1 MSRGG
6 NPGDPP
12 AASRF
17 VAPLS
22 LLLVASGCAALIY
35 ELVWFQLLRQV
46 IGASAIS
53 LAIVLTSF
61 MGGMCLGS
69 LGFPRWISTA
79 HHPLRVYAYLEA
91 GIGALGIALLGVL
104 PLVGMLYVAVV
115 GYGPAGILFRALICL
130 ICLLPPTVL
139 MGATLPAI
147 SRWLQTTRGGTSRM
161 GLFYAA
167 NIVGGVAGCL
177 LAGFFLLRVYDLYV
191 ATFVAVGLNAAV
203 AAVSLTL
210 ASRASFDSRAPSA
223 LALPSVYAHRAVYI
237 VIALSGLTSL
247 GAQVVWTRLLSL
259 VFGATVY
266 TFTIILAVFLTGLGI
281 GSAAGSFLIRHVRS
295 PRAALGWCQLSLA
308 AAIPFC
314 AYMICLEL
322 PYWQLNPEFRSNL
335 GQRYLHDLVR
345 GILAMLPATC
355 LWGASFPLA
364 LAAAAEDGQ
373 EPGHLVGGLYA
384 ANTAGAILG
393 ALLFSMVM
401 IPGVGTQGAQQILT
415 LVAGAT
421 ASLMLWPRF
430 SSTPGARPASS
441 TIASAGGRWGGRH
454 AVVAA
459 LSVVAFVAL
468 MVWMVP
474 AIRAN
479 VIAYGRDVALYPSTE
494 SYLFVGEGSTS
505 SIAVSEDED
514 FRYVSVS
521 GKVVA
526 SSGPD
531 DMRVERM
538 LGHLPALLHPHP
550 KSVLIVGFG
559 AGVTAGSFV
568 LYPEVERI
576 VICEIEP
583 LVPKASGE
591 HFAPENYDV
600 LNDPRVEMIYDDG
613 RHFIATTEE
622 KFDIITSDPI
632 HPWMNGS
639 ASLFTIEYYELAK
652 QRLNEGGFVT
662 QWVPLIELDEAT
674 VKSLIGTFLEVFPEG
689 TLWSNHIPDE
699 GGSDIIMIGQ
709 VAPLSV
715 DAGDLTSR
723 IEENPALETS
733 LAEVKIEGVLRL
745 LAAYVGEKRNLA
757 QWLEDA
763 QINRERNLRLQ
774 YLAGLSL
781 DLRKHQEIY
790 RTIVQYRSYPDHIF
804 TAPEWMER
812 RLRGAW
818 N

>member
-1 MSRGG
+1 
-6 NPGDPP
+6 
-12 AASRF
+12 
-17 VAPLS
+17 
-22 LLLVASGCAALIY
+22 
-35 ELVWFQLLRQV
+35 
-46 IGASAIS
+46 
-53 LAIVLTSF
+53 
-61 MGGMCLGS
+61 
-69 LGFPRWISTA
+69 
-79 HHPLRVYAYLEA
+79 
-91 GIGALGIALLGVL
+91 
-104 PLVGMLYVAVV
+104 
-115 GYGPAGILFRALICL
+115 
-130 ICLLPPTVL
+130 
-139 MGATLPAI
+139 
-147 SRWLQTTRGGTSRM
+147 
-161 GLFYAA
+161 
-167 NIVGGVAGCL
+167 
-177 LAGFFLLRVYDLYV
+177 
-191 ATFVAVGLNAAV
+191 
-203 AAVSLTL
+203 
-210 ASRASFDSRAPSA
+210 
-223 LALPSVYAHRAVYI
+223 
-237 VIALSGLTSL
+237 
-247 GAQVVWTRLLSL
+247 
-259 VFGATVY
+259 
-266 TFTIILAVFLTGLGI
+266 
-281 GSAAGSFLIRHVRS
+281 VRS
-295 PRAALGWCQLSLA
+295 PRAALGWCQLSLV

-314 AYMICLEL
+314 AYMISLEF
-322 PYWQLNPEFRSNL
+322 PYWQINPEFRSNL

-345 GILAMLPATC
+345 GIIAMLPATC
-355 LWGASFPLA
+355 VWGASFPLA

-401 IPGVGTQGAQQILT
+401 IPGVGTQGAQQVLT

-430 SSTPGARPASS
+430 SSTPGVWPASS
-441 TIASAGGRWGGRH
+441 TIASAGGRLGGRH

-459 LSVVAFVAL
+459 FSVVAFVAL

-479 VIAYGRDVALYPSTE
+479 VIAYGRDVFLYPPTE

-514 FRYVSVS
+514 LRYVSVS

-526 SSGPD
+526 SSGPN

-550 KSVLIVGFG
+550 RSVLIVGFG

-613 RHFIATTEE
+613 RHFMATTEE
-622 KFDIITSDPI
+622 KFDIITTDPI

-652 QRLNEGGFVT
+652 QRLNEGGIIT

-674 VKSLIGTFLEVFPEG
+674 VKSLVGTFLEVFPEG
-689 TLWSNHIPDE
+689 TLWSNHIPNE
-699 GGSDIIMIGQ
+699 GGTDIIMIGQ
-709 VAPLSV
+709 VGPLSV
-715 DAGDLTSR
+715 DAGDLAAQ
-723 IEENPALETS
+723 IEGNPALEKS

-790 RTIVQYRSYPDHIF
+790 RTIVQYRGYPDHIF

-812 RLRGAW
+812 RLKGLW

>member
-1 MSRGG
+1 M
-6 NPGDPP
+6 
-12 AASRF
+12 
-17 VAPLS
+17 
-22 LLLVASGCAALIY
+22 VASGCAALIY

-69 LGFPRWISTA
+69 LGFPRWISSA
-79 HHPLRVYAYLEA
+79 QHPLRVYAYLEA

-104 PLVGMLYVAVV
+104 PLVGVLYVAVV
-115 GYGPAGILFRALICL
+115 GYGPVGILFRALVCL

-147 SRWLQTTRGGTSRM
+147 SRWLETTRDGTSRM

-203 AAVSLTL
+203 AAASLRL
-210 ASRASFDSRAPSA
+210 ASRASFASRASSA
-223 LALPSVYAHRAVYI
+223 LALPSVYAHRVVYI
-237 VIALSGLTSL
+237 VIALSGLASL

-266 TFTIILAVFLTGLGI
+266 TFTIILAVFLAGLGI
-281 GSAAGSFLIRHVRS
+281 GSAAGSFLVRHVKN
-295 PRAALGWCQLSLA
+295 PRAVLGWCQLSLA

-314 AYMICLEL
+314 AYMICLEF
-322 PYWQLNPEFRSNL
+322 PYWQINPEFRSNL

-355 LWGASFPLA
+355 IWGASFPLA

-393 ALLFSMVM
+393 ALLFSLVV

-415 LVAGAT
+415 LTAGVT
-421 ASLMLWPRF
+421 ASLMLWPLIPSR
-430 SSTPGARPASS
+430 PGTRTASS
-441 TIASAGGRWGGRH
+441 GIASAGDRWGSRH
-454 AVVAA
+454 AVFAA
-459 LSVVAFVAL
+459 LSIVAL
-468 MVWMVP
+468 VASMAWMVP
-474 AIRAN
+474 AIRGN
-479 VIAYGRDVALYPSTE
+479 VIAYGRHVALYPPTE
-494 SYLFVGEGSTS
+494 NYLFVGEGTTS
-505 SIAVSEDED
+505 SVAVSDND
-514 FRYVSVS
+514 GFRYVSVG
-521 GKVVA
+521 GKIMA
-526 SSGPD
+526 SSVPT
-531 DMRVERM
+531 DMRLQRM
-538 LGHLPALLHPHP
+538 LGHLPALFHPQP
-550 KSVLIVGFG
+550 RSVLIVGFG

-568 LYPEVERI
+568 LHPGIERI

-583 LVPKASGE
+583 LVPKVSGE
-591 HFAPENYDV
+591 YFAAQNYDV
-600 LNDPRVEMIYDDG
+600 LNDPRVEVIYDDG
-613 RHFIATTEE
+613 RHFMATTEE
-622 KFDIITSDPI
+622 KFDIITTDPLD
-632 HPWMNGS
+632 PWMAGS
-639 ASLFTIEYYELAK
+639 AALYSIEYYELAK
-652 QRLNEGGFVT
+652 QRLNQGGFIS
-662 QWVPLIELDEAT
+662 QWMQLFEADEAT
-674 VKSLIGTFLEVFPEG
+674 VKSLVATFLEVFPEG
-689 TLWSNHIPDE
+689 TLWSNHIPIDW
-699 GGSDIIMIGQ
+699 GNDFIMLGQ

-715 DAGDLTSR
+715 DAEDLTSR
-723 IEENPALETS
+723 LEENPALEKS
-733 LAEVKIEGVLRL
+733 LAEVKIEGILRL

-757 QWLEDA
+757 PWLEDA

-781 DLRKHQEIY
+781 DSRNHQEIY
-790 RTIVQYRSYPDHIF
+790 RAIVQYRRYPDHIF
-804 TAPEWMER
+804 AAPEWMER

>member
-6 NPGDPP
+6 KPGNSP
-12 AASRF
+12 AAGRF

-22 LLLVASGCAALIY
+22 LLLIASGCAALIY

-115 GYGPAGILFRALICL
+115 GYGPAGILLRALVCL

-147 SRWLQTTRGGTSRM
+147 SRWLQTTRGGTSHM

-191 ATFVAVGLNAAV
+191 ATFVAVGLNAAA
-203 AAVSLTL
+203 AAVSLAL
-210 ASRASFDSRAPSA
+210 ASRARFDSRAPAA
-223 LALPSVYAHRAVYI
+223 LALPSVSAHRAVYV
-237 VIALSGLTSL
+237 VIALSGLASL

-266 TFTIILAVFLTGLGI
+266 TFTIILAVFLAGLGI
-281 GSAAGSFLIRHVRS
+281 GSAAGSFLVRHVRS
-295 PRAALGWCQLSLA
+295 PRAVLGWCQLSLA

-314 AYMICLEL
+314 AYMIWLEL
-322 PYWQLNPEFRSNL
+322 PYWQINPEFRSNP

-345 GILAMLPATC
+345 GIVAMLPATC

-393 ALLFSMVM
+393 ALLFSMLV
-401 IPGVGTQGAQQILT
+401 IPGVGTQAAQQVLT

-430 SSTPGARPASS
+430 SSAPGVWRASS
-441 TIASAGGRWGGRH
+441 TVASAGTRWGGRH

-459 LSVVAFVAL
+459 LVVVAFVAS
-468 MVWMVP
+468 MARMVP
-474 AIRAN
+474 AIRGN
-479 VIAYGRDVALYPSTE
+479 VIAYGRNVALYPPTE

-505 SIAVSEDED
+505 SVAVSENEGY
-514 FRYVSVS
+514 RYISVG
-521 GKVVA
+521 GKIMA
-526 SSGPD
+526 SSVPT
-531 DMRVERM
+531 DMRLQRM

-550 KSVLIVGFG
+550 RSVLIVGFG

-568 LYPEVERI
+568 LHPEIERI

-583 LVPKASGE
+583 LVPRVSGE
-591 HFAPENYDV
+591 HFAAENYDV
-600 LNDPRVEMIYDDG
+600 LNDPRVEVIDDDG

-622 KFDIITSDPI
+622 KFDIITTDPLD
-632 HPWMNGS
+632 PWMAGS
-639 ASLFTIEYYELAK
+639 AALYSIEYYEMAK
-652 QRLNEGGFVT
+652 QRLNEGGFIS
-662 QWVPLIELDEAT
+662 QWMQIIEADEAT
-674 VKSLIGTFLEVFPEG
+674 VKSLIATFLEVFPKG
-689 TLWSNHIPDE
+689 TLWSNHIPID
-699 GGSDIIMIGQ
+699 GGNDFIMLGQ

-715 DAGDLTSR
+715 DAGDLASR
-723 IEENPALETS
+723 IDENPALEKS

-745 LAAYVGEKRNLA
+745 LAAYVGERRNLA

-763 QINRERNLRLQ
+763 QINRDRNLRLQ
-774 YLAGLSL
+774 YLAGRSL

-790 RTIVQYRSYPDHIF
+790 RTIVQYRGYPDHIF
-804 TAPEWMER
+804 SAPEWMER
-812 RLRGAW
+812 RLKGVW

>member
-1 MSRGG
+1 
-6 NPGDPP
+6 
-12 AASRF
+12 
-17 VAPLS
+17 
-22 LLLVASGCAALIY
+22 
-35 ELVWFQLLRQV
+35 
-46 IGASAIS
+46 
-53 LAIVLTSF
+53 
-61 MGGMCLGS
+61 
-69 LGFPRWISTA
+69 
-79 HHPLRVYAYLEA
+79 
-91 GIGALGIALLGVL
+91 
-104 PLVGMLYVAVV
+104 
-115 GYGPAGILFRALICL
+115 
-130 ICLLPPTVL
+130 
-139 MGATLPAI
+139 
-147 SRWLQTTRGGTSRM
+147 
-161 GLFYAA
+161 
-167 NIVGGVAGCL
+167 
-177 LAGFFLLRVYDLYV
+177 
-191 ATFVAVGLNAAV
+191 
-203 AAVSLTL
+203 
-210 ASRASFDSRAPSA
+210 
-223 LALPSVYAHRAVYI
+223 
-237 VIALSGLTSL
+237 
-247 GAQVVWTRLLSL
+247 
-259 VFGATVY
+259 
-266 TFTIILAVFLTGLGI
+266 
-281 GSAAGSFLIRHVRS
+281 
-295 PRAALGWCQLSLA
+295 
-308 AAIPFC
+308 
-314 AYMICLEL
+314 
-322 PYWQLNPEFRSNL
+322 
-335 GQRYLHDLVR
+335 
-345 GILAMLPATC
+345 
-355 LWGASFPLA
+355 
-364 LAAAAEDGQ
+364 
-373 EPGHLVGGLYA
+373 
-384 ANTAGAILG
+384 
-393 ALLFSMVM
+393 
-401 IPGVGTQGAQQILT
+401 
-415 LVAGAT
+415 
-421 ASLMLWPRF
+421 
-430 SSTPGARPASS
+430 
-441 TIASAGGRWGGRH
+441 
-454 AVVAA
+454 
-459 LSVVAFVAL
+459 
-468 MVWMVP
+468 
-474 AIRAN
+474 
-479 VIAYGRDVALYPSTE
+479 
-494 SYLFVGEGSTS
+494 
-505 SIAVSEDED
+505 
-514 FRYVSVS
+514 
-521 GKVVA
+521 
-526 SSGPD
+526 
-531 DMRVERM
+531 
-538 LGHLPALLHPHP
+538 
-550 KSVLIVGFG
+550 
-559 AGVTAGSFV
+559 VTAGSFV

-689 TLWSNHIPDE
+689 TLWSNHIPDV

>member
-1 MSRGG
+1 VRSVYA
-6 NPGDPP
+6 DPP

-17 VAPLS
+17 VVPLS

-69 LGFPRWISTA
+69 LGFPRWISSA

-104 PLVGMLYVAVV
+104 PLVGMLYVAFV
-115 GYGPAGILFRALICL
+115 GYGPAGILLRALVCL

-147 SRWLQTTRGGTSRM
+147 SRWLETTRGGTSRM

-191 ATFVAVGLNAAV
+191 ATFVAVGLNAA
-203 AAVSLTL
+203 AATVSLAL

-223 LALPSVYAHRAVYI
+223 LALPSVYAHRAVY
-237 VIALSGLTSL
+237 VVTALSGLASL

-266 TFTIILAVFLTGLGI
+266 TFTIILAVFLAGLGI
-281 GSAAGSFLIRHVRS
+281 GSAVGSFLVRHVRS
-295 PRAALGWCQLSLA
+295 PRAALGWCQLSLV

-322 PYWQLNPEFRSNL
+322 PYWQINPEFRSNL
-335 GQRYLHDLVR
+335 GQRYLHDLIR
-345 GILAMLPATC
+345 GIVAMLPATC

-384 ANTAGAILG
+384 ANTVGAILG
-393 ALLFSMVM
+393 ALLFSMVV
-401 IPGVGTQGAQQILT
+401 IPGVGTQGAQQMLT

-421 ASLMLWPRF
+421 ASLMLWPF
-430 SSTPGARPASS
+430 FCSTPGVWPASS

-459 LSVVAFVAL
+459 LSLVAVVASMA
-468 MVWMVP
+468 WMVP
-474 AIRAN
+474 AIRGN
-479 VIAYGRDVALYPSTE
+479 VIAYGRNVALYPPTE
-494 SYLFVGEGSTS
+494 SYRFVGEGSTS
-505 SIAVSEDED
+505 SVAVYDDEG
-514 FRYVSVS
+514 FRYISVG
-521 GKVVA
+521 GKIMA
-526 SSGPD
+526 SSVPT
-531 DMRVERM
+531 DMRLQRM

-550 KSVLIVGFG
+550 RSVLIVGFG

-568 LYPEVERI
+568 LHPEIERI

-583 LVPKASGE
+583 LVPRVSGE
-591 HFAPENYDV
+591 HFAAENYDV
-600 LNDPRVEMIYDDG
+600 LNDPRVEVIYDDG
-613 RHFIATTEE
+613 RHFMATTEE
-622 KFDIITSDPI
+622 KFDIITTDPLD
-632 HPWMNGS
+632 PWMAGS
-639 ASLFTIEYYELAK
+639 AALYSIEYYELAK
-652 QRLNEGGFVT
+652 RRLNEGGFIS
-662 QWVPLIELDEAT
+662 QWMQLIEVDEAS
-674 VKSLIGTFLEVFPEG
+674 VKSLVGTFLEIFPEG
-689 TLWSNHIPDE
+689 TLWSNHIPVD
-699 GGSDIIMIGQ
+699 GGNDLIMLGQ
-709 VAPLSV
+709 VAPLRV
-715 DAGDLTSR
+715 DAVGITSR
-723 IEENPALETS
+723 LEENPALGKS

-745 LAAYVGEKRNLA
+745 LAAYLGEKRTLA

-763 QINRERNLRLQ
+763 QINRDRSLRLQ
-774 YLAGLSL
+774 YLAGLSV
-781 DLRKHQEIY
+781 DRREHQELY
-790 RTIVQYRSYPDHIF
+790 RTIVQYRGYPDRIF
-804 TAPEWMER
+804 AAPKWMER
-812 RLRGAW
+812 RLKSVW